1 MEIKCYLK
9 DDTLKKEEEVQD
21 VKKLKSVIRGLTD
34 ISKIPEDL
42 KDIYYVDV
50 YLPVSILKVKYN
62 HKTACF
68 NVKLNF
74 IKKTY
79 AEVLFFKLMHSIIQ
93 LTILSSSTVYP
104 FLICLLFV
112 LNNMINYVWF
122 CGTQSSKF
130 PVMTSRKKATMPDD
144 VTQKKN
150 CLLIIGKETFYYCQN
165 RLKITGETDSPIKNY
180 M

>member
-1 MEIKCYLK
+1 MFLGETSGGKTTLINQLVGKKVFATSNLAATGTITRIRDSEKMEIKCYLK

-50 YLPVSILKVKYN
+50 YLPVSILKVKYK

-74 IKKTY
+74 I
-79 AEVLFFKLMHSIIQ
+79 
-93 LTILSSSTVYP
+93 
-104 FLICLLFV
+104 
-112 LNNMINYVWF
+112 
-122 CGTQSSKF
+122 
-130 PVMTSRKKATMPDD
+130 
-144 VTQKKN
+144 
-150 CLLIIGKETFYYCQN
+150 
-165 RLKITGETDSPIKNY
+165 
-180 M
+180 